1 MGVLQRCLARGHWRL
16 GSLQPLAAA
25 PCLRLPGAR
34 LYGLGVAEL
43 QERTLIAVKPDG
55 VQRRLVGDVIK
66 RFEKR
71 GFKLVGLKLLQATEG
86 ILADHYH
93 ELRRK
98 PFYHDLLQ
106 YMTSGPVVA
115 MPFLCLAGVAELQE
129 RTLIAVKP
137 DGVQRRL
144 VGDVIKRFEKRGF
157 KLVGLKLLQA
167 TEGILADHYHEL
179 RRKPFYHDLLQY
191 MTSGP
196 VVAMVWEG
204 YNVVKTSRAM
214 VGETNP
220 VEAKPGTVRGDF
232 SVHVSRNVVHASDSV
247 ETAQREIS
255 LWFRSNELISWDCC
269 DHKVMYEP

>member
-1 MGVLQRCLARGHWRL
+1 MGVLQRCLARG
-16 GSLQPLAAA
+16 QVLAAA

-34 LYGLGVAEL
+34 LYGSGVAEL

-106 YMTSGPVVA
+106 YMTSGP
-115 MPFLCLAGVAELQE
+115 
-129 RTLIAVKP
+129 I
-137 DGVQRRL
+137 
-144 VGDVIKRFEKRGF
+144 
-157 KLVGLKLLQA
+157 
-167 TEGILADHYHEL
+167 
-179 RRKPFYHDLLQY
+179 
-191 MTSGP
+191 
-196 VVAMVWEG
+196 VAMVWEG

-220 VEAKPGTVRGDF
+220 TEAKPGTVRGDF

-255 LWFRSNELISWDCC
+255 LWFRSNELIIWDCC

>member
-1 MGVLQRCLARGHWRL
+1 PPPTDGLKTVLISCQRSGIQPCRCLCSSDLNEPFRECR
-16 GSLQPLAAA
+16 A
-25 PCLRLPGAR
+25 PHPTPCAGIS
-34 LYGLGVAEL
+34 EL

-55 VQRRLVGDVIK
+55 VQRRLVGDVIQ

-86 ILADHYH
+86 ILA
-93 ELRRK
+93 E
-98 PFYHDLLQ
+98 
-106 YMTSGPVVA
+106 
-115 MPFLCLAGVAELQE
+115 
-129 RTLIAVKP
+129 
-137 DGVQRRL
+137 
-144 VGDVIKRFEKRGF
+144 
-157 KLVGLKLLQA
+157 
-167 TEGILADHYHEL
+167 HYHEL

-220 VEAKPGTVRGDF
+220 AEAKPGTVRGDF

>member
-1 MGVLQRCLARGHWRL
+1 MGVLQRCLARGQWQWQWRAGRL
-16 GSLQPLAAA
+16 VSLQPLAAA
-25 PCLRLPGAR
+25 PCPRLPGGR
-34 LYGLGVAEL
+34 LYSSGVAEL

-86 ILADHYH
+86 ILA
-93 ELRRK
+93 E
-98 PFYHDLLQ
+98 
-106 YMTSGPVVA
+106 
-115 MPFLCLAGVAELQE
+115 
-129 RTLIAVKP
+129 
-137 DGVQRRL
+137 
-144 VGDVIKRFEKRGF
+144 
-157 KLVGLKLLQA
+157 
-167 TEGILADHYHEL
+167 HYHEL

-220 VEAKPGTVRGDF
+220 AEAKPGTVRGDF
-232 SVHVSRNVVHASDSV
+232 SIHVSRNVVHASDSV

-255 LWFRSNELISWDCC
+255 LWFRSNELIDWDCC